1 MQCLTTAVNINL
13 LLRKTRRVIYL
24 EATIKRLWEALKKII
39 SPTNVSSYQEKEHSI
54 VLGLLVGLFG
64 LLPGIVTIILSNS
77 MTLLSDVLKN
87 GGLVLAIF
95 LSWLSIRKVS
105 RGKNLGYD
113 YGYGKLENLSGLLT
127 ASVMII
133 SFGIVLYTAVNR
145 FLHPTTLHEI
155 GTIMGLAFS
164 GIAIVAN
171 IWLWRHELHL
181 AHKEVSPI
189 MESMWRLSRVKTIST
204 SLVFLCLGMSVVF
217 RGEHWADYVDP
228 TGSVILS
235 CFILFSAYGIISK
248 SVYDLLDRTLE
259 EEMQLVILRELANYF
274 QEYEAL
280 HGIKSRRSG
289 SHIYIEI
296 FLEFDGDRKMAEVQ
310 KVISEMKAALEQK
323 IQSSRVIIVP
333 STSPS
338 T

>member
-1 MQCLTTAVNINL
+1 M
-13 LLRKTRRVIYL
+13 
-24 EATIKRLWEALKKII
+24 
-39 SPTNVSSYQEKEHSI
+39 
-54 VLGLLVGLFG
+54 LGLLVGLFV
-64 LLPGIVTIILSNS
+64 LAPTIVTMLLANS
-77 MTLLSDVLKN
+77 MTLLSEVLKDS
-87 GGLVLAIF
+87 GLVLAIF

-133 SFGIVLYTAVNR
+133 AFGIVLYTAIER
-145 FLHPTTLHEI
+145 FLHPTTLHEV
-155 GTIMGLAFS
+155 GTLMGIIVS
-164 GIAIVAN
+164 GIAIIAN
-171 IWLWRHELHL
+171 VLLLRHELHL
-181 AHKEVSPI
+181 ARREVSPI
-189 MESMWRLSRVKTIST
+189 MESMWRLTRVKAIST
-204 SLVFLCLGMSVVF
+204 ILVFISLGMSMVF
-217 RGEHWADYVDP
+217 REHQWAEYVDP

-235 CFILFSAYGIISK
+235 CFILFSAYGVISK

-289 SHIYIEI
+289 SHVYIEI

-310 KVISEMKAALEQK
+310 KIISDMKAALEQK
-323 IQSSRVIIVP
+323 IQSSRVIIAP
-333 STSPS
+333 TTSP
-338 T
+338 TT